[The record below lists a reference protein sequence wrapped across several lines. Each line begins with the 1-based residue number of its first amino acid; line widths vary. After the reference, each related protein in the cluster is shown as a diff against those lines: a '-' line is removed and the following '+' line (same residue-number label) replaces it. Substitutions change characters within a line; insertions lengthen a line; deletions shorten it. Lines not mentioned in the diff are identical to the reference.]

1 MNIND
6 MMSKMGFGES
16 TLTRTK
22 SKSKNIGSYSEASYV
37 DNYAYIMADPYRE
50 ALQLK
55 NIEDKLGKIKSY
67 CEARGIAFSEDLSDV
82 KDTVKEGWDKIKRTL
97 SELYERAIR
106 FFTETVRYFFSN
118 EKKIGKKIAK
128 YNATIKKS
136 GNGSK
141 KAIKVYEGVLPEA
154 KKSVDRS
161 SPEYKRELSKLKEN
175 IDRSLAG
182 LNLEKLAKKQVL
194 KTLKDKIVENNKTII
209 DNSSDAKD
217 RVLRVIDNLWD
228 KIMLSD
234 RVKEAVLA
242 ATLEERAD
250 NSNITGDD
258 ADDVK
263 DTMDEIITLLKE
275 KFEENQASID
285 ELMKGEKTDMA
296 GTEVVSR
303 AGAQLELVVAA
314 LDGMR
319 KMEGSGMRGLNKA
332 IRKLQDKLK
341 DLKKEFKENK
351 DKSED
356 VRDDYKKDRAILVQQ
371 IRYINVYKSL
381 KDKAIGGV
389 FFKLGDYLDTT
400 LNTAKNAKD

>member
-16 TLTRTK
+16 TLTREKSNTK
-22 SKSKNIGSYSEASYV
+22 ITGSYSEASYV

-67 CEARGIAFSEDLSDV
+67 CESKGIAFSEDLSDV
-82 KDTVKEGWDKIKRTL
+82 KDTVKEGWDKIKKTL

-128 YNATIKKS
+128 YNATLKKS
-136 GNGSK
+136 GNGTA
-141 KAIKVYEGVLPEA
+141 KAIKVYEGVLPEIKTEA
-154 KKSVDRS
+154 DRS
-161 SPEYKRELSKLKEN
+161 SPEYRVELKTFLDKIFKNLS
-175 IDRSLAG
+175 AY
-182 LNLEKLAKKQVL
+182 NLERVEYKTKLSTFKDLISKNNETYFKNKPEKKDEVL
-194 KTLKDKIVENNKTII
+194 KYLDKSWY
-209 DNSSDAKD
+209 D
-217 RVLRVIDNLWD
+217 
-228 KIMLSD
+228 IMVSD

-242 ATLEERAD
+242 ANLEERAD
-250 NSNITGDD
+250 NSDITGDD

-263 DTMDEIITLLKE
+263 DTMSEIITLLKE

-296 GTEVVSR
+296 GTEVVNR
-303 AGAQLELVVAA
+303 AGAQLGLVVAA

-356 VRDDYKKDRAILVQQ
+356 ARDDYKKDRAILVQQ

-381 KDKAIGGV
+381 KDKAIGSV

>member
-55 NIEDKLGKIKSY
+55 NIEDKLSKIKSY

-141 KAIKVYEGVLPEA
+141 KAIKVYEGVLPES
-154 KKSVDRS
+154 KGNSDSVNYLSRHILGENRKGSYINILSNKS
-161 SPEYKRELSKLKEN
+161 RENLLNLVKNQLANDIPGSKLINHLIKSFTGISIAE
-175 IDRSLAG
+175 
-182 LNLEKLAKKQVL
+182 E
-194 KTLKDKIVENNKTII
+194 
-209 DNSSDAKD
+209 
-217 RVLRVIDNLWD
+217 
-228 KIMLSD
+228 
-234 RVKEAVLA
+234 VKEAVLA

-250 NSNITGDD
+250 NSDITGDD

-296 GTEVVSR
+296 GTEVVNR
-303 AGAQLELVVAA
+303 AGAQLGLVVAA

-356 VRDDYKKDRAILVQQ
+356 ARDDYKKDRAILVQQ